1 MLAFHTGQG
10 SSINSPVKIYDVLN
24 DKTQILKENN
34 NKSGIYRWINIDN
47 GKSYVGSSV
56 NLKERFVSYYNINHL
71 KENYDML
78 ICPKESFN

>member
-34 NKSGIYRWINIDN
+34 NKSGIYR
-47 GKSYVGSSV
+47 
-56 NLKERFVSYYNINHL
+56 
-71 KENYDML
+71 
-78 ICPKESFN
+78 